1 MTNIQDKDF
10 RKRLI
15 DKYLEAKTSLAEEQE
30 LAIFYLQA
38 STIDED
44 ERAFAK
50 MIRMQYTS
58 TSLLSEEGVHEYD
71 KIVREAQL
79 KTKRILRKRIAW
91 FGSIAASIALLFVI
105 SYKSSFT
112 EPEPNA
118 IEIAQQI
125 QQMMNWRMEDF
136 VSVTV
141 TPIDKNIW
149 VQAELKDGSVQ
160 KFILSIN
167 KENQTSTLLTLN

>member
-1 MTNIQDKDF
+1 MTNIPDKDF

-79 KTKRILRKRIAW
+79 KTKRILHKRIAW

-105 SYKSSFT
+105 SYKSSFA
-112 EPEPNA
+112 EPEP
-118 IEIAQQI
+118 AQQI